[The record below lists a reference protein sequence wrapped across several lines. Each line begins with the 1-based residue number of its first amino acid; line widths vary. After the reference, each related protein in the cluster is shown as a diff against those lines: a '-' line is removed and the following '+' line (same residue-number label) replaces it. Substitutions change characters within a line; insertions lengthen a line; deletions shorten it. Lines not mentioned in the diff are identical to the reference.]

1 MKAKKYFCVGL
12 IILLCAASLIMFG
25 FRWHIPVEDFYL
37 QPHPMDEKVKTEAQ
51 NKKDENYTSSEEH
64 VLRQGEE
71 QQAVQSSESLDI
83 QGTKKRILSV
93 YGEGTARSEP
103 DYGVLKINITAK
115 GKTSYEALQNNN
127 WVQERMLRFL
137 ENRKISK
144 DQVTTEGFKLYKE
157 EGGFVLKNDLL
168 IKVDAADIGEIVD
181 GLITAG
187 VSSIKAI
194 EFGIKDDE
202 LLLKE
207 SIKEAVL
214 NAQYKAQALL
224 APLEMKLGNVES
236 IKVIEI
242 QKTPGDFDSA
252 YQITGDGY
260 MKGCIILPK
269 EIVIKTRVETR
280 FEY

>member
-12 IILLCAASLIMFG
+12 IILLCVASLILFG
-25 FRWHIPVEDFYL
+25 FRWRIPVEDFFV
-37 QPHPMDEKVKTEAQ
+37 QPHPVDEKVKTDAQ
-51 NKKDENYTSSEEH
+51 NKKDKNDTSSEDH
-64 VLRQGEE
+64 VVRQEEE

-93 YGEGTARSEP
+93 YGEGTACSKP

-127 WVQERMLRFL
+127 WIQERILRFL
-137 ENRKISK
+137 ESREIPK

-157 EGGFVLKNDLL
+157 EEGFVLKNDLS

-181 GLITAG
+181 GVITAG

-214 NAQYKAQALL
+214 NAQSKAQALL

-236 IKVIEI
+236 VEVLEI
-242 QKTPGDFDSA
+242 QKTAADIGSA
-252 YQITGDGY
+252 YQITGEGY